1 MKKFLTV
8 LEFELKNYLGS
19 RSFVILTLLLAVF
32 GAGLLCLPRF
42 MDVSDFTGTGSE
54 AAVAETTDQEEAD
67 GAEYDIED
75 FEKETVILYD
85 AAGIAEPEVLEAYPD
100 IEWVM
105 AVSSREVEDA
115 VEEQIAEEGYVITSE
130 NTYDY
135 YIYDKGMF
143 DRGSELFD
151 EIMREFYRIRYCK
164 EHNLDYEEVTNMYDV
179 EITGNEQILHKDST
193 QNYWYSYALIMIV
206 FFMIVM
212 YGQMIA
218 VAVTNEKSNRAI
230 EVLVTSTTP
239 NSLLFG
245 KVIAGAISGV
255 CQIGIILGAILV
267 SYQCNRAVWGN
278 KLDFLLKIPSEVLWT
293 FALFGLGGYLF
304 YAFLYGAMG
313 ALVSKTED
321 VSKSSSGLMIVIMV
335 VYLFS
340 LMQLTNPDG
349 IIMKVFSF
357 LPISSY
363 STMFI
368 RIAMGTVATWEVIV
382 SFLILVV
389 SIVAAGIVGAK
400 IYRLGTLRYGNRIKF
415 SVVLK
420 GLKSKEKE

>member
-8 LEFELKNYLGS
+8 LEFELKNYFGS
-19 RSFVILTLLLAVF
+19 KSFMVLTLLLAF
-32 GAGLLCLPRF
+32 LGAGVLFLPRF
-42 MDVSDFTGTGSE
+42 ADFGFTETDSKT
-54 AAVAETTDQEEAD
+54 AEEEI
-67 GAEYDIED
+67 YDIYEG
-75 FEKETVILYD
+75 EKETIILYD
-85 AAGIAEPEVLEAYPD
+85 AAGIAVPEVLENYDPYV
-100 IEWVM
+100 EWVT
-105 AVSSREVEDA
+105 AVSEQEVRDA
-115 VEEQIAEEGYVITSE
+115 VEKQIVEEGYVITSE

-135 YIYDKGMF
+135 YLYDKGMF
-143 DRGSELFD
+143 DMESGLFD
-151 EIMREFYRIRYCK
+151 EIMQEFYRIRYC
-164 EHNLDYEEVTNMYDV
+164 EANQIDYEEIANMYAV

-193 QNYWYSYALIMIV
+193 QNYWYSYGLIIIV

-230 EVLVTSTTP
+230 EVLVTSATP

-255 CQIGIILGAILV
+255 CQIGVILGAVLI
-267 SYQCNRAVWGN
+267 SYQCNRAEWGN
-278 KLDFLLKIPSEVLWT
+278 NLDFLLKIPAEVLVT

-335 VYLFS
+335 VYIFS
-340 LMQLTNPDG
+340 LIQLANPDG
-349 IIMKVFSF
+349 IAMKVLSF

-368 RIAMGTVATWEVIV
+368 RIAMGTVSVWEIVV
-382 SFLILVV
+382 SFIILVI
-389 SIVAAGIVGAK
+389 SIFAAGVIGAK
-400 IYRLGTLRYGNRIKF
+400 IYRLGTLRYGNRMKF
-415 SVVLK
+415 TAVLK
-420 GLKSKEKE
+420 GLKSKENQ